1 MRFRLALVAVVMLT
15 LPAPALAHIGGGG
28 EQGAS
33 VWNFVLLAAGISLA
47 GGGLAL
53 RARGAPA
60 RTVSSVLVVAGLAL
74 ALVGLV
80 SDIGGGTGARPE
92 ATVTVVAPGAGA
104 SVPAGQPVTV
114 TAALEGAR
122 LATSPQDTEGG
133 HLHLY
138 VDRKLQQMP
147 YSNEATV
154 TLEPGRH
161 ELTVEYVDA
170 RHVSYDPPVDDTVEV
185 TAR

>member
-1 MRFRLALVAVVMLT
+1 MLLVAGIALAAGGLAVRARAGGKGPSSAILIIGGVGLAVIGLVADIGGSNRPEARVAVVEPEM
-15 LPAPALAHIGGGG
+15 
-28 EQGAS
+28 
-33 VWNFVLLAAGISLA
+33 AAI
-47 GGGLAL
+47 
-53 RARGAPA
+53 
-60 RTVSSVLVVAGLAL
+60 
-74 ALVGLV
+74 
-80 SDIGGGTGARPE
+80 
-92 ATVTVVAPGAGA
+92 
-104 SVPAGQPVTV
+104 VPAGQPVKV
-114 TAALEGAR
+114 SAALEGAR

-147 YSNEATV
+147 YSTEAEI

-170 RHVSYDPPVDDTVEV
+170 RHVSYDPPIDDAVVV

>member
-1 MRFRLALVAVVMLT
+1 MVLIAILVLVPD
-15 LPAPALAHIGGGG
+15 PAMAHIGGSG
-28 EQGAS
+28 EEGPSA
-33 VWNFVLLAAGISLA
+33 WNFVLLLA
-47 GGGLAL
+47 GVVLAAGGLAS
-53 RARGAPA
+53 RGATTRRRA
-60 RTVSSVLVVAGLAL
+60 ASSILVLGGIGL
-74 ALVGLV
+74 ALVGLLA
-80 SDIGGGTGARPE
+80 DIDGGADRPDARV
-92 ATVTVVAPGAGA
+92 AVVEPRTA
-104 SVPAGQPVTV
+104 SVVPAGQPVKV
-114 TAALEGAR
+114 IAALQGAR

-161 ELTVEYVDA
+161 ELTVEFVDA

-185 TAR
+185 AAR

>member
-1 MRFRLALVAVVMLT
+1 MRFRYLLVPAILLI
-15 LPAPALAHIGGGG
+15 LPTPAYAHIGGGG

-33 VWNFVLLAAGISLA
+33 PWNFVLLLAGIALA
-47 GGGLAL
+47 AGGLAV
-53 RARGAPA
+53 RGRSGRKGP
-60 RTVSSVLVVAGLAL
+60 SSVLIIGGVGL

-80 SDIGGGTGARPE
+80 ADMGGGTGDRPE
-92 ATVTVVAPGAGA
+92 ARVAVVEPEVA
-104 SVPAGQPVTV
+104 SIVPAGQPVRV
-114 TAALEGAR
+114 RAALEGAR

-147 YSNEATV
+147 YSTEAEI

-170 RHVSYDPPVDDTVEV
+170 RHVSYDPPIDDTVVV

>member
-1 MRFRLALVAVVMLT
+1 MRSRYLLVAAILLV
-15 LPAPALAHIGGGG
+15 LPTPAYAHIGGGG

-33 VWNFVLLAAGISLA
+33 AWNFVLLLAGIALA
-47 GGGLAL
+47 TGGLTV
-53 RARGAPA
+53 RGRSGRKGP
-60 RTVSSVLVVAGLAL
+60 SSVLIVGGVGLAL
-74 ALVGLV
+74 AGLV
-80 SDIGGGTGARPE
+80 ADIGGGTGDRPE
-92 ATVTVVAPGAGA
+92 ARVAVVEPEVA
-104 SVPAGQPVTV
+104 SIVLAGQPVTV
-114 TAALEGAR
+114 RAALEGAR
-122 LATSPQDTEGG
+122 LATSPQDTGGG

-147 YSNEATV
+147 YATEAEI

-170 RHVSYDPPVDDTVEV
+170 RHVSYDPPIDDTVVV